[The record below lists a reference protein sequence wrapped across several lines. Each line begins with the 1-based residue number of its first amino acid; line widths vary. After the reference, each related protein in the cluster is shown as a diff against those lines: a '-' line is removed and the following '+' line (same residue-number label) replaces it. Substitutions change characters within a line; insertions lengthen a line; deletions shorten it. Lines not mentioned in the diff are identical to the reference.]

1 MTYRTGIVLPTEV
14 LNDVLGLVVKN
25 YHKFE
30 SH

>member
-1 MTYRTGIVLPTEV
+1 MTYRKEIVLPTEV
-14 LNDVLGLVVKN
+14 LNDVLGLVVNN